1 MTAPTT
7 APAPAPTPAPAPA
20 AVLERAAVEAV
31 SASLVEPKVQAAT
44 AASAVTA
51 GIVVPVVL
59 WLLGT
64 YVFGGTVPPA
74 LAEALPALL
83 TAAATF
89 AAGYRARHVDRAA

>member
-1 MTAPTT
+1 MTAPTST
-7 APAPAPTPAPAPA
+7 PAVPAPPA

-51 GIVVPVVL
+51 GIVVPIVL
-59 WLLGT
+59 WVLGT